1 MNGREGKGR
10 WRRDKTDRSAE
21 LSTAETQNVG
31 GAHNLRSA
39 QESRLKRATK
49 KVAYIIKAAIV
60 CIVLLALIGG
70 CCRIVQVC
78 TYRVFF
84 GGMVK
89 ATIQQTVKPGA
100 LR

>member
-60 CIVLLALIGG
+60 CIVLLALIGS
-70 CCRIVQVC
+70 CCRVVQVGV
-78 TYRVFF
+78 YHALFSR
-84 GGMVK
+84 MVK
-89 ATIQQTVKPGA
+89 ATVQETVKPDA